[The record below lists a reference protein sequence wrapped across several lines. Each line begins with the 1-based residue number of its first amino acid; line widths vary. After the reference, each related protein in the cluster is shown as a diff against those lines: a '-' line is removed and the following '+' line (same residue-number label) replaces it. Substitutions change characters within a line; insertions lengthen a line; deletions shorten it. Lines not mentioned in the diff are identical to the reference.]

1 MVACVET
8 PIAAALGPSLRCK
21 ANAEHLVRRAPPRA
35 PDAAGFRRRDVG
47 PLAIGCIPASRA
59 AVVATHL
66 DDPRLLFEAAGDPVE
81 SIDAEEHD
89 PYTFVEIFLKGI
101 EALARAVFRER
112 SGDERR
118 IAIGQSAPSALEIL
132 VSSDVVGDA
141 DILQPFDDVHIDGK
155 MAVGAGQPVRKAG
168 AYVEKGPPAA

>member
-35 PDAAGFRRRDVG
+35 PDAAGFRRCDVG
-47 PLAIGCIPASRA
+47 PLAIGCIPASCA

-66 DDPRLLFEAAGDPVE
+66 NDPRLCFEAAGDPVE
-81 SIDAEEHD
+81 SVAAEVHD
-89 PYTFVEIFLKGI
+89 PSTLVEISLKGV
-101 EALARAVFRER
+101 EALARPVFRVR
-112 SGDERR
+112 SGDNRR
-118 IAIGQSAPSALEIL
+118 IAISQSAPFALEIL

-141 DILQPFDDVHIDGK
+141 DMLQPFDDVHVHGK
-155 MAVGAGQPVRKAG
+155 MAVGAGQPVRKTG
-168 AYVEKGPPAA
+168 SYVEQRAPAA